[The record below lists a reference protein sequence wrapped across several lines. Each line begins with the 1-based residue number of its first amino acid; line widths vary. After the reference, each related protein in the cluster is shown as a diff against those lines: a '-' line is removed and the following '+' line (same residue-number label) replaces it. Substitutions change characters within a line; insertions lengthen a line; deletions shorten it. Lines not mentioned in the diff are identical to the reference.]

1 MAHRLRTKSGRFV
14 KGHGKVRR
22 HKRRNASAPRRRARR
37 RSKRRNPGMPIM
49 LVNPS
54 GGRKRRTRR
63 NPSRRH
69 RRHHRYVRRNPS
81 VSWKSAASAFG
92 LGALGGGVMAGVDYG
107 VTMLPLSA
115 PWQIAAVGVG
125 GGALAIVAA
134 KYGDER
140 VGAGIAGATVLSVV
154 KRGAEAYA
162 LSGLAEK
169 STSTSATSG
178 VQAEGAGAVY
188 RESGALVRARGAQS
202 MAPSGAP
209 RAPQFRDAG
218 AVYRE
223 TGASRYVQ
231 GPVRLMGPKSWVYGS
246 DAGRVYRSAHN
257 A

>member
-1 MAHRLRTKSGRFV
+1 
-14 KGHGKVRR
+14 
-22 HKRRNASAPRRRARR
+22 
-37 RSKRRNPGMPIM
+37 M

-54 GGRKRRTRR
+54 GGRKRRTKRS
-63 NPSRRH
+63 NPTRRH
-69 RRHHRYVRRNPS
+69 RRAHRRHVRRNPS
-81 VSWKSAASAFG
+81 ASWKSAFTAFG

-107 VTMLPLSA
+107 VSMLPLSA

-125 GGALAIVAA
+125 GGVLSVIAA

-140 VGAGIAGATVLSVV
+140 VGAGVAGATVLSVV

-162 LSGLAEK
+162 LMGLADK
-169 STSTSATSG
+169 STSSGASSG

-188 RESGALVRARGAQS
+188 RDAGAMTRARGAQS

-209 RAPQFRDAG
+209 RAPSFRDAG

-223 TGASRYVQ
+223 AGASRYVP

-246 DAGRVYRSAHN
+246 DAGKVYRSAHN